1 MMRLTR
7 SVTRDH
13 GTSAGIHGAR
23 GVLRACAGVFAIGAL
38 LGAFLTRGETLT
50 FPSTADEVKL
60 GTQIDKQIESQ
71 YRVVTDPAQVARLN
85 RIGDVM
91 DKVVERQDL
100 TYHFLIVSSPV
111 VNSFAIP
118 GGWVYVTEGM
128 MRFVRSDDELAAVVG
143 HELTHINHRHY
154 YIQQDRL
161 NHMTPAMIIG
171 LAVAVLAQSPGPL
184 MAEQAVVQ
192 GTMSTY
198 QRDLEQDADLTSV
211 ANLAKTPYSP
221 VAMLTVMEHLAQ
233 AARLSGQ
240 PRAAGTI
247 SADHPEPEDRVVYIK
262 ADLERRH
269 VPIVRRI
276 PEGYLRIALDPPAAT
291 GDQPVTIR
299 VEGRPVLTLG
309 ATVGGQTPAQRAQAV
324 VARLN
329 QFFNEDPAPYDVRV
343 STLAGRT
350 SVLGR
355 EIGLYDVTTEDAA
368 YDHLD
373 PSALAQSV
381 RSSLAQAIGSA
392 PYNRGY

>member
-1 MMRLTR
+1 MRLTKP
-7 SVTRDH
+7 VTRDH
-13 GTSAGIHGAR
+13 GTAAGIHGAHR
-23 GVLRACAGVFAIGAL
+23 VRRVCAGAFVIGAL
-38 LGAFLTRGETLT
+38 VGAFLTPGETLT

-71 YRVVTDPAQVARLN
+71 YRVVSDPAQVSRLN

-100 TYHFLIVSSPV
+100 TYHFLIVSSPI

-128 MRFVRSDDELAAVVG
+128 MRFVRSDDELAAVLG

-211 ANLAKTPYSP
+211 ASLTKTPYSP

-240 PRAAGTI
+240 PPAAGTI
-247 SADHPEPEDRVVYIK
+247 SADHPEPAERAAYIK

-269 VPIVRRI
+269 IPIIRRI
-276 PEGYLRIALDPPAAT
+276 PEGYLRIALDPAAAT

-299 VEGRPVLTLG
+299 VEGQPVLTLG
-309 ATVGGQTPAQRAQAV
+309 ATVGGQTPSQRAQAV

-329 QFFNEDPAPYDVRV
+329 QFFNEDPAPYDVHV
-343 STLAGRT
+343 ATLAGRT
-350 SVLGR
+350 TVLGR
-355 EIGLYDVTTEDAA
+355 EIGLYDVTPEDAA

-381 RSSLAQAIGSA
+381 RSSLAQVIGGA